1 MTIMNLE
8 QPQFTRGG
16 IILMLQSQM
25 PALSVQKSSQRC
37 LAKRFST
44 LLKPHQRAFLTCR
57 LDLEAFGLG
66 AVMGILKIQ
75 P

>member
-8 QPQFTRGG
+8 HPQFTRGG

-25 PALSVQKSSQRC
+25 PALSVQKRSQRC

-44 LLKPHQRAFLTCR
+44 LLKLHRRAFLTCR
-57 LDLEAFGLG
+57 FDLEAFVLG
-66 AVMGILKIQ
+66 AVMGIVKIL